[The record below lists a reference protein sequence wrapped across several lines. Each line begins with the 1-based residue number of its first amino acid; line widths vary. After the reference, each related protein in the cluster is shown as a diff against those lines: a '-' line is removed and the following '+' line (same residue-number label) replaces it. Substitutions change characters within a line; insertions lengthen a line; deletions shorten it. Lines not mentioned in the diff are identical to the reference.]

1 MSEMSNFDIA
11 AIIHELKPIV
21 EGAWIRN
28 IYQFNEIFL
37 FKLRSPTYGNVSLLV
52 ELGRRIHLTWYQRPK
67 PRLPSNFC
75 MTLRKY
81 LRNRRILGIRQ
92 YDFDRLVTIDI
103 GLPENKY
110 SLIIEFFG
118 DGNIILLDPEGKIFI
133 ARHYFKMKDRDIV
146 PKKEFQFPPM
156 RGVDPHNVDYEWL
169 KSLFST
175 SNTDVV
181 RTIARNLNI
190 GGEYAE
196 ELCVRAGI
204 DKNTPA
210 SSVSPR
216 ELEKIVSAIKSLLEP
231 LERGEFAPGIIFKN
245 SEMISVVPFE
255 LRVFEKMHFRKFD
268 SFNQAADEFY
278 SAGEVFEAEQK
289 VSETHETEVDRYKR
303 MLEEQKAK
311 IAKMELSEKK
321 YRKYGDLLYANLHLV
336 TELLETIISARQKN
350 HPWSEIEEKIREA
363 SDRIPSAKI
372 FQDLKPKAG
381 KLVINI
387 EGENIELDYRK
398 SAVEN
403 ANAFY
408 EQAKKAAL
416 KAEGAKKAIEKTL
429 KLMETAAKE
438 VPSEKVAPTK
448 LVKRRKKKWYE
459 AFRWFNSSEG
469 VLVLGGKDVKT
480 NTILYNKYMDPN
492 DIFMHAD
499 YRGAPVVIIKKS
511 EKPVSDITLREAA
524 QFAVSFSSAWKSG
537 WGQAD
542 VYWVNPDQVSQTP
555 PSGEYLERGS
565 FMIRGQ
571 RNYIRGNTLTLAVG
585 LIESNGDV
593 IPICGPPSA
602 IEKQTKS
609 FIVIK
614 PGAIPKGKLAKQ
626 VKYLLLKKAP
636 PELKEKVNLLSI
648 SEIEN
653 ILPPGG
659 GDVSQNS

>member
-1 MSEMSNFDIA
+1 
-11 AIIHELKPIV
+11 
-21 EGAWIRN
+21 
-28 IYQFNEIFL
+28 
-37 FKLRSPTYGNVSLLV
+37 
-52 ELGRRIHLTWYQRPK
+52 
-67 PRLPSNFC
+67 
-75 MTLRKY
+75 
-81 LRNRRILGIRQ
+81 
-92 YDFDRLVTIDI
+92 
-103 GLPENKY
+103 
-110 SLIIEFFG
+110 
-118 DGNIILLDPEGKIFI
+118 
-133 ARHYFKMKDRDIV
+133 
-146 PKKEFQFPPM
+146 
-156 RGVDPHNVDYEWL
+156 
-169 KSLFST
+169 
-175 SNTDVV
+175 
-181 RTIARNLNI
+181 
-190 GGEYAE
+190 
-196 ELCVRAGI
+196 
-204 DKNTPA
+204 
-210 SSVSPR
+210 
-216 ELEKIVSAIKSLLEP
+216 
-231 LERGEFAPGIIFKN
+231 
-245 SEMISVVPFE
+245 
-255 LRVFEKMHFRKFD
+255 
-268 SFNQAADEFY
+268 
-278 SAGEVFEAEQK
+278 
-289 VSETHETEVDRYKR
+289 
-303 MLEEQKAK
+303 
-311 IAKMELSEKK
+311 
-321 YRKYGDLLYANLHLV
+321 
-336 TELLETIISARQKN
+336 N
-350 HPWSEIEEKIREA
+350 HPWPEIVEKIREA
-363 SDRIPSAKI
+363 SNRIPSAKI

-438 VPSEKVAPTK
+438 VPSEEVAPTK

-459 AFRWFNSSEG
+459 AFRWFKSSEG

-585 LIESNGDV
+585 LIESNGDI

-602 IEKQTKS
+602 IEKQTKN

-626 VKYLLLKKAP
+626 IKYLLLKKAP
-636 PELKEKVNLLSI
+636 PELKEKINLLSI

-659 GDVSQNS
+659 GDISQNS